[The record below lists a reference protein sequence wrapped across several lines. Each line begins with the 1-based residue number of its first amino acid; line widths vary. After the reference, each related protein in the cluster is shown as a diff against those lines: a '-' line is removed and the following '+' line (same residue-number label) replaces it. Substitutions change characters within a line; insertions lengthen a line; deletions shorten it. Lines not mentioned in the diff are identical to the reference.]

1 MIVLGLVVGGALLP
15 FLVHLVLTRVLKLF
29 RAPADRQK
37 GAILSGPIGLI
48 PLLVLFSLLVPER
61 AAGGSAAW
69 TALYVFGLYACSAYV
84 YFHFFNMSE
93 TARRIR
99 ILVHGAAGGL
109 VPAKEIGS
117 AYTPEGMV
125 AIRLERLVALREL
138 RVEGGRYVIG
148 GRGLLGLLLPARAVF
163 GLRRFLFPRAEKG
176 RSNGVME

>member
-15 FLVHLVLTRVLKLF
+15 FLVHLVLTRALKLF

-61 AAGGSAAW
+61 AAGGSVAW
-69 TALYVFGLYACSAYV
+69 TALYVFGLYASSAYV

-99 ILVHGAAGGL
+99 ILVHGASGGL
-109 VPAKEIGS
+109 IPAKEIGS
-117 AYTPEGMV
+117 TSPPPG
-125 AIRLERLVALREL
+125 LVALPRERL
-138 RVEGGRYVIG
+138 APRRDPPAAGAREAIG

-163 GLRRFLFPRAEKG
+163 GLRRFLFPVEK
-176 RSNGVME
+176 R